1 MIMYTTARSEESL
14 TAECAH
20 EIIDVVP
27 IIMRVIRSK
36 LREHGA
42 VEMSIPHFRTLTYI
56 YNKNGASLSDVA
68 EHIGLSLSAMS
79 TLVDGLVSAG
89 LMVRD
94 ENREDRRRVTLS
106 LTRRG
111 RAKLDSAYKATGIQL
126 AKSLRRLSSNDCAR
140 IIADL
145 RILKSTFSNE

>member
-42 VEMSIPHFRTLTYI
+42 VEMSIPHFRTLTFV
-56 YNKNGASLSDVA
+56 YNNDGASLSDVA

-89 LMVRD
+89 LMARE
-94 ENREDRRRVTLS
+94 ENREDRRRMTLS

-111 RAKLDSAYKATGIQL
+111 RAKLDSAYKAARVQL
-126 AKSLRRLSSNDCAR
+126 AKSLHYLSPDECAR
-140 IIADL
+140 IITDL
-145 RILKSTFSNE
+145 RILKSTFSTE

>member
-1 MIMYTTARSEESL
+1 MYTTTRSDESL
-14 TAECAH
+14 TDECAH
-20 EIIDVVP
+20 EIIDVIP
-27 IIMRVIRSK
+27 IIMRVIRSR

-42 VEMSIPHFRTLTYI
+42 VEMSIPHFRTLTFV
-56 YNKNGASLSDVA
+56 YNNDGASLSDVA

-89 LMVRD
+89 LMARE
-94 ENREDRRRVTLS
+94 ENREDRRRMTLS

-111 RAKLDSAYKATGIQL
+111 RAKLDSAYKAARVQL
-126 AKSLRRLSSNDCAR
+126 AKGLHHLSTDECAR
-140 IIADL
+140 IITDL

>member
-1 MIMYTTARSEESL
+1 MYTTTRSDESL
-14 TAECAH
+14 TDECAH
-20 EIIDVVP
+20 EIIDVIP
-27 IIMRVIRSK
+27 IIMRVIRSR

-42 VEMSIPHFRTLTYI
+42 VEMSIPHFRTLTFV
-56 YNKNGASLSDVA
+56 YNNDGASLSDVA

-89 LMVRD
+89 LMARE
-94 ENREDRRRVTLS
+94 ENREDRRRMTLS

-111 RAKLDSAYKATGIQL
+111 RAKLDSAYKAARVQL
-126 AKSLRRLSSNDCAR
+126 AKSLHHLSPDECAR
-140 IIADL
+140 IVTDL